1 MSIEYK
7 INGPITTK
15 QFIELL
21 ASSTLGERRPMEDRA
36 CMEGMLLN
44 SNLIVSAWDN
54 EKLVGIARSI
64 TDFHFAC
71 YLSDLAVNKQ
81 YQKTGIGKQLQILT
95 QGQLGP
101 RCKLILIAAP
111 AADSYYGHIGYTRN
125 QRCWILEPSSR
136 IIG

>member
-71 YLSDLAVNKQ
+71 YFFRQLHPASGCSGI
-81 YQKTGIGKQLQILT
+81 YQ
-95 QGQLGP
+95 
-101 RCKLILIAAP
+101 
-111 AADSYYGHIGYTRN
+111 
-125 QRCWILEPSSR
+125 
-136 IIG
+136 